1 MGSQILMLAVVVLLG
16 FLLGIAMKIK
26 KGIVPAL
33 LLVALLL
40 ADYYIVDM
48 NLLTLYGMT
57 FSLLTIVKGLLAGLI
72 LRSLL
77 K

>member
-1 MGSQILMLAVVVLLG
+1 MGYQILMLAVVVLLG
-16 FLLGIAMKIK
+16 FLLGVAMKIK

-40 ADYYIVDM
+40 ADYFIV
-48 NLLTLYGMT
+48 NINVITVYGMT
-57 FSLLTIVKGLLAGLI
+57 FGLLTIVKGLLAGLV

-77 K
+77 R